1 MSGHPSVPLPSPT
14 LCSGWVR
21 RWAHLIPVS
30 GRVLD
35 VACGGGRHAV
45 WLAAKGYRV
54 TAVDRDL
61 ASSAAVRDTPGI
73 TWVEHDLE
81 LAPWPFEPGVW
92 QGVVVVNY
100 LHRPLFEPLLA
111 ALAPGGVL
119 LYATYAE
126 GQARFGRP
134 RNPDHLLKPGE
145 LLEWVR
151 GRLRVVAFED
161 VTETTPMPRCR
172 QRLAAVRP

>member
-1 MSGHPSVPLPSPT
+1 MNGRASVPLPGSMP
-14 LCSGWVR
+14 CSEWVR
-21 RWAHLIPVS
+21 RWAPLMTAG

-45 WLAAKGYRV
+45 WLAAQGYRV

-61 ASSAAVRDTPGI
+61 SLSAAVRETPGV

-81 LAPWPFEPGVW
+81 RSPWPFEPGVW

-100 LHRPLFEPLLA
+100 LYRPLFDALLA

-134 RNPDHLLKPGE
+134 RNPEHLLKPGE
-145 LLEWVR
+145 LLEWVC

-161 VTETTPMPRCR
+161 VTETTPVPRCR
-172 QRLAAVRP
+172 QRLAAVQP